1 MIVGIGLDVCQITRM
16 EELLESG
23 RFLERYFSQ
32 EEQDYIRQKGA
43 AAADTMAG
51 IFAAKDALVK
61 TLGTGFTDTR
71 LTDIVILHDKFGAP
85 YYDLRGE
92 FSLHASQRNITS
104 IHLSITHDS
113 GIAAAVAVAERA
125 EK

>member
-16 EELLESG
+16 KELLESG

-43 AAADTMAG
+43 MAPDTMAG
-51 IFAAKDALVK
+51 MFAAKEALVK

-92 FSLHASQRNITS
+92 FALHASQRNITS
-104 IHLSITHDS
+104 LHLSITHD
-113 GIAAAVAVAERA
+113 GGVAAAVAIAEWA